1 MRLFLLINIL
11 VIISGIQSFACDF
24 PEFPDETFFNAN
36 IEVSG
41 HTISGIMLIKK
52 DERKE
57 NSYRILFTTIA
68 GPKLMDMY
76 ISPDGYEILYVVKKL
91 NKRIILRMFQTDFA
105 LISGLYLSG
114 ENKNC
119 ENGNCVIKLSKKKSA
134 HYSFDNENR
143 IINAEYRGKRKIL
156 FDVIYTYNQDII
168 DTISLQH
175 HNFNMTITLKSIT
188 Q

>member
-11 VIISGIQSFACDF
+11 IITSVIQSVACGF
-24 PEFPDETFFNAN
+24 PELSGETFFNAN

-41 HTISGIMLIKK
+41 HTISGIMVIKK
-52 DERKE
+52 DEQKKNR
-57 NSYRILFTTIA
+57 YRILFTTIA

-76 ISPDGYEILYVVKKL
+76 ISTDGYEILYVVKKL

-119 ENGNCVIKLSKKKSA
+119 ENGNCTIKLSKKKSA

-143 IINAEYRGKRKIL
+143 IINAEYRGKGKIL
-156 FDVIYTYNQDII
+156 FEVVYTYNQDII
-168 DTISLQH
+168 ETIFLQH
-175 HNFNMTITLKSIT
+175 HNFNMKITLKSIT